1 MPRRK
6 QHAPQRMK
14 WEDGVEG
21 SGPGLAADL
30 QGEEGDC
37 AEDDGPI
44 SPSERV
50 CAAAAKE
57 NEDGDATDEEDDED
71 ATPPTPP
78 PSATARLNPTILRD
92 TGPPDR
98 EPMSP
103 RCPSRDSRESSGPAT
118 GSPPPPA
125 TRSSASPVSPS
136 GIVPLPLG
144 GHPLL
149 PPHSAAMMAA
159 YLQQTHQRLLL
170 GHSPLSRGS
179 VSPLVSSSCSPPAA
193 TPGLLVSPSSVG
205 EVSPSATPLPA
216 VLDFST
222 RKASSTEDDEDEQI
236 LNLSK
241 PPTPSSS
248 TETNNGPLDLSVPSR
263 KRPGPEDSPPPVRK
277 SSRLASGSAAAAAAA
292 AVAAATAA
300 HQDPAQAVAAAAG
313 FGRPPVVSPWTSPVV
328 ASHFPYFAAAVAAAA
343 TSQQQL
349 SPKSTAGVVV
359 DHHQLWNGK
368 LKPPSALE
376 NKYQP
381 SEATKALEKMSEL
394 SKLGGEDLFRSASGN
409 GSGGGSGGVTAG
421 SGGGG
426 GAGAGAGAGNVSGST
441 SGSRH
446 SAWQSHW
453 LNKGADQ
460 AKDVLKC
467 VWCKQSFPTLAAM
480 TTHMKEAKHC
490 GVNMPVPPSGSS
502 LHPQQS
508 NVQNIPTPQPP
519 HQPQTTSSGNAGS
532 GPGAGGSATPSS
544 KQSPSELNLL
554 IKETMPLPR
563 KLVRGQ
569 DVWLGK
575 GAEQTRQILK
585 CMWCGQSFRSLAEMT
600 SHMQQTQH
608 YTNIISQE
616 QIISWKSSDENK
628 GGSGGGN
635 GGSGSGSV
643 AGGGGGGGGG
653 GTAVPGGNSGSTGPH
668 AGGTGAPGSGATSS
682 HVSAVL
688 TCKVCDQAFS
698 SLKELSN
705 HMVKNSHY
713 KEHIMRSITESGG
726 RRRQTRE
733 KRKKSLP
740 VRKLLELERAQN
752 EFKNG
757 DAATGLGH
765 GLGKHAGR
773 ITCEKCGDKI
783 ETSIFVDHIR
793 QCIGAGTVS
802 ANQRNFLKNALMS
815 NHLSAT
821 LPPTESGRK
830 SANDESS
837 PLSSSRHHRSP
848 SSASDATTPGKDTP
862 TPTAN
867 ESTGSSS
874 SPSVLNAIEKLI
886 EKSFDSR
893 ARHGAPGL
901 HHAQPGA
908 PMGTSILKRLGI
920 DESVDYT
927 KPLVDPQTM
936 NLLRSYQQQQQQ
948 QQQQQHYSTSMA
960 ARRERSGSES
970 SSVSERGSGGRT
982 DAMTPERRLDLS
994 TVGHSERHSS
1004 HHHRVTPDKQL
1015 VPQSLTAGR
1024 HHPATEESGDE
1035 ESSAAASTAASGGSG
1050 AGATTT
1056 SSATPAATPSAPPS
1070 ASATVVVKKEPKDD
1084 ETDERAT
1091 GEEEQSQSQTSGRE
1105 VYVKKEIVD
1114 DCRDEEEQS
1123 SFNHRRAGSGSL
1135 HESAEEGREVMS
1147 PRINPPTPRSTGQME
1162 QLVRS
1167 PCRNSTSSPTSSD
1180 RSVTPRGTPD
1190 TKGSSSL
1197 GALSSMFDSL
1207 SGGGSG
1213 GNAGGGGGNAGGPVD
1228 SHGRKTSSHPL
1239 AALQKLCDKTE
1250 TRGGSASGSGGST
1263 GRSAGGPGS
1272 TSGLGSAAGGG
1283 VGSGTTPGSG
1293 STPGSGTTPGAILA
1307 FSWACNDAVVTAD
1320 SIMKCAF
1327 CDTPFISKG
1336 AYRHHLSKMHF
1347 VKDGVIP
1354 DPLTI
1359 GRSAAAVA
1367 AAAAAAAAA
1376 AVSQNP
1382 AAGPATG
1389 HSSSSPPTSQRNKSP
1404 PLSQAN
1410 GSPSQSAASPLEE
1423 SPHSKF
1429 LKYTEL
1435 AKQLSSKYV

>member
-1 MPRRK
+1 MRSKQQPRPSFRW
-6 QHAPQRMK
+6 PQQRGGDNLTGG
-14 WEDGVEG
+14 DGVEG
-21 SGPGLAADL
+21 SGPGTDL

-37 AEDDGPI
+37 ADEDGPV
-44 SPSERV
+44 SPSDRGCGV
-50 CAAAAKE
+50 PANKE
-57 NEDGDATDEEDDED
+57 DEEGSPSEEDDED
-71 ATPPTPP
+71 EPPTSTPP
-78 PSATARLNPTILRD
+78 PAASPLTSTRLNPAGLRD

-98 EPMSP
+98 DPMSP
-103 RCPSRDSRESSGPAT
+103 RCPSRESRESSGPTA
-118 GSPPPPA
+118 GSPPLPP
-125 TRSSASPVSPS
+125 RSSASPVSPT

-144 GHPLL
+144 AHPLL
-149 PPHSAAMMAA
+149 PPHSAAVMAA
-159 YLQQTHQRLLL
+159 YIQQTHQRLLL

-193 TPGLLVSPSSVG
+193 TPGLLVSPNSG
-205 EVSPSATPLPA
+205 GDLSPGATTLPA

-222 RKASSTEDDEDEQI
+222 RKASSTEEEEDDTA

-248 TETNNGPLDLSVPSR
+248 SETNNGPLDLSVPSR
-263 KRPGPEDSPPPVRK
+263 KRPGPEDSPPPPPRK
-277 SSRLASGSAAAAAAA
+277 SSRLASTTS
-292 AVAAATAA
+292 
-300 HQDPAQAVAAAAG
+300 HQESY
-313 FGRPPVVSPWTSPVV
+313 GRPVVSPWTSPVV
-328 ASHFPYFAAAVAAAA
+328 ASHFPYFAAAVAAA

-349 SPKSTAGVVV
+349 SPKASGGV
-359 DHHQLWNGK
+359 DHQLWNGK
-368 LKPPSALE
+368 MKPPAALE
-376 NKYQP
+376 KPYQP
-381 SEATKALEKMSEL
+381 SDATKALEKMSEL
-394 SKLGGEDLFRSASGN
+394 SKIGGDDLYRPGSGN
-409 GSGGGSGGVTAG
+409 SGSGNAVTGS
-421 SGGGG
+421 S
-426 GAGAGAGAGNVSGST
+426 
-441 SGSRH
+441 SRH

-453 LNKGADQ
+453 LNKGAEQ

-480 TTHMKEAKHC
+480 STHMKEAKHC
-490 GVNMPVPPSGSS
+490 GVNMPVPPPPSA
-502 LHPQQS
+502 LHQQ
-508 NVQNIPTPQPP
+508 QQPP
-519 HQPQTTSSGNAGS
+519 QMPSIQAPQHQPQTSTSASSGG
-532 GPGAGGSATPSS
+532 TPSS

-628 GGSGGGN
+628 GSGT
-635 GGSGSGSV
+635 
-643 AGGGGGGGGG
+643 GGGGGGGAGG
-653 GTAVPGGNSGSTGPH
+653 GPPTGGSSGHPGG
-668 AGGTGAPGSGATSS
+668 GGPGSGATSS

-757 DAATGLGH
+757 DASGGLGH
-765 GLGKHAGR
+765 TLGKHAGR

-783 ETSIFVDHIR
+783 ETTIFVDHIR
-793 QCIGAGTVS
+793 QCIGAGVVGMS
-802 ANQRNFLKNALMS
+802 QRNFLKNALMS
-815 NHLSAT
+815 NHA
-821 LPPTESGRK
+821 PPPSGPPESGRK
-830 SANDESS
+830 SVSEDASS
-837 PLSSSRHHRSP
+837 VSSRHHRSP
-848 SSASDATTPGKDTP
+848 SSASDATTPGKETP
-862 TPTAN
+862 TPTPTETPN
-867 ESTGSSS
+867 S

-893 ARHGAPGL
+893 ARHGASGL
-901 HHAQPGA
+901 HHSQAGA
-908 PMGTSILKRLGI
+908 PMGSSILKRLGI
-920 DESVDYT
+920 DESVDYM
-927 KPLVDPQTM
+927 KPLVDPQSM
-936 NLLRSYQQQQQQ
+936 NLLRSYQQQ
-948 QQQQQHYSTSMA
+948 HYNAAVA

-970 SSVSERGSGGRT
+970 SSISERGSGRT
-982 DAMTPERRLDLS
+982 DVMTPERRSMDLS
-994 TVGHSERHSS
+994 GGHERLSHPQ
-1004 HHHRVTPDKQL
+1004 HHHRVTPDKQPAL
-1015 VPQSLTAGR
+1015 PARLP
-1024 HHPATEESGDE
+1024 HPEESGDE
-1035 ESSAAASTAASGGSG
+1035 EQQPVIKKEPREEEGD
-1050 AGATTT
+1050 
-1056 SSATPAATPSAPPS
+1056 ATPEENLEQRRDRD
-1070 ASATVVVKKEPKDD
+1070 VVVKKEVLED
-1084 ETDERAT
+1084 R
-1091 GEEEQSQSQTSGRE
+1091 EEEDHQPA
-1105 VYVKKEIVD
+1105 Y
-1114 DCRDEEEQS
+1114 
-1123 SFNHRRAGSGSL
+1123 NHQQRGS
-1135 HESAEEGREVMS
+1135 HHDATTTATSAEDDRAAMS
-1147 PRINPPTPRSTGQME
+1147 PPVNPPTPRPSSGVE
-1162 QLVRS
+1162 QVARS

-1190 TKGSSSL
+1190 TKTSSSL

-1207 SGGGSG
+1207 SGGGG
-1213 GNAGGGGGNAGGPVD
+1213 GGPGGGGSDAQ
-1228 SHGRKTSSHPL
+1228 GRKTSSHPL

-1250 TRGGSASGSGGST
+1250 TRGSSSGGSRSGAGTSSSHGQTGSGG
-1263 GRSAGGPGS
+1263 GGGGGGGS
-1272 TSGLGSAAGGG
+1272 SGGGGGGNSGGGSGLGQA
-1283 VGSGTTPGSG
+1283 PGS
-1293 STPGSGTTPGAILA
+1293 TPGAILA

-1354 DPLTI
+1354 DPMTV
-1359 GRSAAAVA
+1359 GRSP
-1367 AAAAAAAAA
+1367 
-1376 AVSQNP
+1376 SQ
-1382 AAGPATG
+1382 AQSSSGGPG
-1389 HSSSSPPTSQRNKSP
+1389 HSAPSPPSQRNKSP
-1404 PLSQAN
+1404 PIAQPN
-1410 GSPSQSAASPLEE
+1410 GSPSQPAPSPLEE

>member
-1 MPRRK
+1 MTRRK

-14 WEDGVEG
+14 WEDGAE
-21 SGPGLAADL
+21 SAGPGTEL
-30 QGEEGDC
+30 QAEEGDC
-37 AEDDGPI
+37 PDEDGPV
-44 SPSERV
+44 SPSERG
-50 CAAAAKE
+50 CSNTAGSTAAKE
-57 NEDGDATDEEDDED
+57 DEDGEASDGDDEEE
-71 ATPPTPP
+71 ATTANTS
-78 PSATARLNPTILRD
+78 PSAVSSRLNPVALRD

-125 TRSSASPVSPS
+125 TRSSSSPVSPPGS
-136 GIVPLPLG
+136 IVPLPLG
-144 GHPLL
+144 VHPLL
-149 PPHSAAMMAA
+149 PPQSAAMMAA

-170 GHSPLSRGS
+170 GHSPLSRSS

-193 TPGLLVSPSSVG
+193 TPGLHVSPTSG
-205 EVSPSATPLPA
+205 DVSPNATPLPA

-222 RKASSTEDDEDEQI
+222 RKTSSTEEEEDEQI

-263 KRPGPEDSPPPVRK
+263 KRPVPEDSPPPPPRK
-277 SSRLASGSAAAAAAA
+277 SSRHAGAAASTP
-292 AVAAATAA
+292 VQA
-300 HQDPAQAVAAAAG
+300 HQESPSSASPYARQ
-313 FGRPPVVSPWTSPVV
+313 VVSPWTSPVV

-349 SPKSTAGVVV
+349 SPKSGTGVV

-368 LKPPSALE
+368 MKPPAMDKS
-376 NKYQP
+376 YQP

-394 SKLGGEDLFRSASGN
+394 SKLGGEDLYRSPSSDRGN
-409 GSGGGSGGVTAG
+409 AGAGGGSSA
-421 SGGGG
+421 
-426 GAGAGAGAGNVSGST
+426 T

-490 GVNMPVPPSGSS
+490 GVNMPVPPPSGGGMHS
-502 LHPQQS
+502 QQ
-508 NVQNIPTPQPP
+508 QHQPPMPPTPPQP
-519 HQPQTTSSGNAGS
+519 HQSQTSSAGGGGS
-532 GPGAGGSATPSS
+532 GGGGNGNSTSNS

-628 GGSGGGN
+628 GG
-635 GGSGSGSV
+635 
-643 AGGGGGGGGG
+643 GGGGGGGGG
-653 GTAVPGGNSGSTGPH
+653 SGGNSGGGSGGGGGAPPSGGSGPH
-668 AGGTGAPGSGATSS
+668 GASGGPGAGATSS

-688 TCKVCDQAFS
+688 TCKVCDQAFT

-757 DAATGLGH
+757 DAAAAALAH

-773 ITCEKCGDKI
+773 ITCEKCGEKI
-783 ETSIFVDHIR
+783 ETTIFVEHIR
-793 QCIGAGTVS
+793 QCIGAGALGV
-802 ANQRNFLKNALMS
+802 NQRNFLKNALMS
-815 NHLSAT
+815 NHLPAT
-821 LPPTESGRK
+821 LPPGESGRK
-830 SANDESS
+830 SVSEETSS
-837 PLSSSRHHRSP
+837 ISSRHHRSP
-848 SSASDATTPGKDTP
+848 SSASDATTPGKETP

-867 ESTGSSS
+867 ESGGGTS

-893 ARHGAPGL
+893 IRHGGSGM

-908 PMGTSILKRLGI
+908 PIGSSILKRLGI

-936 NLLRSYQQQQQQ
+936 NLLRSYQQQ
-948 QQQQQHYSTSMA
+948 HFNATAA

-970 SSVSERGSGGRT
+970 SSISERGSGRT
-982 DAMTPERRLDLS
+982 DTMTPERRLDLS
-994 TVGHSERHSS
+994 TSAHDRLSTSSS
-1004 HHHRVTPDKQL
+1004 HSHHQRATPDKQVTPL
-1015 VPQSLTAGR
+1015 PSR
-1024 HHPATEESGDE
+1024 HPPTNEESDE
-1035 ESSAAASTAASGGSG
+1035 EDS
-1050 AGATTT
+1050 
-1056 SSATPAATPSAPPS
+1056 
-1070 ASATVVVKKEPKDD
+1070 VVVKKEPRD
-1084 ETDERAT
+1084 
-1091 GEEEQSQSQTSGRE
+1091 EEQDAVPASNESDQQSENPRD
-1105 VYVKKEIVD
+1105 VIVKKELLD
-1114 DCRDEEEQS
+1114 DGREEDDAE
-1123 SFNHRRAGSGSL
+1123 SFNHRRNSGSL
-1135 HESAEEGREVMS
+1135 REPSEERKDVLS
-1147 PRINPPTPRSTGQME
+1147 PQMNPPTPRPMSQVE
-1162 QLVRS
+1162 QLARS

-1190 TKGSSSL
+1190 NKASSSL

-1207 SGGGSG
+1207 SGGGNSG
-1213 GNAGGGGGNAGGPVD
+1213 SANATDGQ
-1228 SHGRKTSSHPL
+1228 GRKTSSHPL

-1250 TRGGSASGSGGST
+1250 TRGSGGGGGNRSASAS
-1263 GRSAGGPGS
+1263 SA
-1272 TSGLGSAAGGG
+1272 TLG
-1283 VGSGTTPGSG
+1283 PGSG
-1293 STPGSGTTPGAILA
+1293 STSGTSGSGAGPTPGAILA

-1359 GRSAAAVA
+1359 GRSSASAAASGS
-1367 AAAAAAAAA
+1367 
-1376 AVSQNP
+1376 VSSQP
-1382 AAGPATG
+1382 ASSGPS
-1389 HSSSSPPTSQRNKSP
+1389 HSSSSPPSSQRNKSP
-1404 PLSQAN
+1404 PIPQAN
-1410 GSPSQSAASPLEE
+1410 GSPSQPTSSPLEE

>member
-1 MPRRK
+1 
-6 QHAPQRMK
+6 
-14 WEDGVEG
+14 
-21 SGPGLAADL
+21 
-30 QGEEGDC
+30 
-37 AEDDGPI
+37 
-44 SPSERV
+44 
-50 CAAAAKE
+50 
-57 NEDGDATDEEDDED
+57 
-71 ATPPTPP
+71 
-78 PSATARLNPTILRD
+78 
-92 TGPPDR
+92 
-98 EPMSP
+98 
-103 RCPSRDSRESSGPAT
+103 
-118 GSPPPPA
+118 
-125 TRSSASPVSPS
+125 
-136 GIVPLPLG
+136 
-144 GHPLL
+144 
-149 PPHSAAMMAA
+149 MAA

-193 TPGLLVSPSSVG
+193 TPGLLVSPTSVG
-205 EVSPSATPLPA
+205 EISPSATPLPA

-222 RKASSTEDDEDEQI
+222 RKASSTEEDEEEQI

-263 KRPGPEDSPPPVRK
+263 KRPGPEDSPPPPPRK
-277 SSRLASGSAAAAAAA
+277 SSRLTSTTSSAS
-292 AVAAATAA
+292 
-300 HQDPAQAVAAAAG
+300 HQETVPG
-313 FGRPPVVSPWTSPVV
+313 ITPSSFGRPPVVSPWTSPVV

-349 SPKSTAGVVV
+349 SPKSTTGVV

-368 LKPPSALE
+368 MKPPAALE
-376 NKYQP
+376 KPYQP

-394 SKLGGEDLFRSASGN
+394 SKLGGEDLFRSS
-409 GSGGGSGGVTAG
+409 SGGSSSATGT
-421 SGGGG
+421 
-426 GAGAGAGAGNVSGST
+426 ST
-441 SGSRH
+441 PATTSSSRH

-480 TTHMKEAKHC
+480 TAHMKEAKHC
-490 GVNMPVPPSGSS
+490 GVNMPVPPPAPG
-502 LHPQQS
+502 LHSQQTTMPSIPPPQQ
-508 NVQNIPTPQPP
+508 P
-519 HQPQTTSSGNAGS
+519 HQPPTSASNAGNNS
-532 GPGAGGSATPSS
+532 SATPSS
-544 KQSPSELNLL
+544 KQSPSDLNLL

-616 QIISWKSSDENK
+616 QIISWKSSDEGK
-628 GGSGGGN
+628 GGGN
-635 GGSGSGSV
+635 TTGSAGGGAGGV
-643 AGGGGGGGGG
+643 AGGGSNVGVQPGGGSGPHGGNG
-653 GTAVPGGNSGSTGPH
+653 PGG
-668 AGGTGAPGSGATSS
+668 PGGATSS

-757 DAATGLGH
+757 DAATSLTH
-765 GLGKHAGR
+765 SLGKHAGR
-773 ITCEKCGDKI
+773 ITCEKCGEKI
-783 ETSIFVDHIR
+783 ETPIFVEHIR
-793 QCIGAGTVS
+793 QCIGAGTVGI
-802 ANQRNFLKNALMS
+802 NQRNFLKNALMS
-815 NHLSAT
+815 NHLPAT
-821 LPPTESGRK
+821 LPPSESGRK
-830 SANDESS
+830 SVNEETSS
-837 PLSSSRHHRSP
+837 ISSRHHRSP

-862 TPTAN
+862 TPNTNETTAPIG
-867 ESTGSSS
+867 T

-893 ARHGAPGL
+893 VRHGTPGL

-936 NLLRSYQQQQQQ
+936 NLLRSYQQQQH
-948 QQQQQHYSTSMA
+948 QQQHYNANAA

-970 SSVSERGSGGRT
+970 SSISERGSGRT
-982 DAMTPERRLDLS
+982 DTMTPERRLDLS
-994 TVGHSERHSS
+994 AASHDRHSSSLS
-1004 HHHRVTPDKQL
+1004 HHHRVTPEKQ
-1015 VPQSLTAGR
+1015 TAPLPSR
-1024 HHPATEESGDE
+1024 HHQTTEESGDE
-1035 ESSAAASTAASGGSG
+1035 ESS
-1050 AGATTT
+1050 
-1056 SSATPAATPSAPPS
+1056 
-1070 ASATVVVKKEPKDD
+1070 TVVVKKEPRD
-1084 ETDERAT
+1084 EETEER
-1091 GEEEQSQSQTSGRE
+1091 GGNEEEQQQQSTRE
-1105 VYVKKEIVD
+1105 VFVKKEIVD
-1114 DCRDEEEQS
+1114 DCRDEEDQS
-1123 SFNHRRAGSGSL
+1123 SYNHRRSSSL
-1135 HESAEEGREVMS
+1135 HETTEDGREVLS
-1147 PRINPPTPRSTGQME
+1147 PRMNPPTPRPTSQVE
-1162 QLVRS
+1162 QVARS

-1190 TKGSSSL
+1190 TKASSSL

-1207 SGGGSG
+1207 SGGG
-1213 GNAGGGGGNAGGPVD
+1213 GGGSGSNVD
-1228 SHGRKTSSHPL
+1228 SQGRKTSSHPL

-1250 TRGGSASGSGGST
+1250 TRGASASGASRSSGASATTIGPSS
-1263 GRSAGGPGS
+1263 GRDTVGVTGPG
-1272 TSGLGSAAGGG
+1272 
-1283 VGSGTTPGSG
+1283 PG
-1293 STPGSGTTPGAILA
+1293 PTPGAILA

-1359 GRSAAAVA
+1359 GRSAAA
-1367 AAAAAAAAA
+1367 AAAAAAA
-1376 AVSQNP
+1376 AVSQGTSG
-1382 AAGPATG
+1382 GP
-1389 HSSSSPPTSQRNKSP
+1389 SRNSSSPPTSQRNKSP

>member
-1 MPRRK
+1 MLFFVI
-6 QHAPQRMK
+6 AG
-14 WEDGVEG
+14 EDGVES
-21 SGPGLAADL
+21 SGPGTEL

-37 AEDDGPI
+37 CDEDGPV
-44 SPSERV
+44 SPGETGCSTGPV
-50 CAAAAKE
+50 TKDD
-57 NEDGDATDEEDDED
+57 EDGEASDEDDEEDN
-71 ATPPTPP
+71 APLNHPS
-78 PSATARLNPTILRD
+78 PSAISARLSSVALRD
-92 TGPPDR
+92 QAQPDR
-98 EPMSP
+98 ESMSP
-103 RCPSRDSRESSGPAT
+103 RCPSRESRESSGPVT

-125 TRSSASPVSPS
+125 TRSSSSPVSPPGS
-136 GIVPLPLG
+136 IVPLPLG
-144 GHPLL
+144 VHPLL
-149 PPHSAAMMAA
+149 PPQSAAMMAA

-170 GHSPLSRGS
+170 GHSPLSRSS

-193 TPGLLVSPSSVG
+193 TPGLHVSPTSDD
-205 EVSPSATPLPA
+205 VSPVATTLPA

-222 RKASSTEDDEDEQI
+222 RKASSTEEEEEETI

-263 KRPGPEDSPPPVRK
+263 KRPVPEDSPPPPPRK
-277 SSRLASGSAAAAAAA
+277 SSRLTANTPTTHQEPQSGASAFAR
-292 AVAAATAA
+292 
-300 HQDPAQAVAAAAG
+300 Q
-313 FGRPPVVSPWTSPVV
+313 VVSPWTSPVV

-349 SPKSTAGVVV
+349 SPKGGSVE
-359 DHHQLWNGK
+359 HQLWNGK
-368 LKPPSALE
+368 IKPPSLD
-376 NKYQP
+376 KSYQP

-394 SKLGGEDLFRSASGN
+394 SKLGGEDLFRGSA
-409 GSGGGSGGVTAG
+409 GGSGNAG
-421 SGGGG
+421 
-426 GAGAGAGAGNVSGST
+426 GSSSAT

-490 GVNMPVPPSGSS
+490 GVNMPIPPPSGAM
-502 LHPQQS
+502 H
-508 NVQNIPTPQPP
+508 TPQPHPPPVPPTPP
-519 HQPQTTSSGNAGS
+519 HSHQTQSSSSSSGSNNN
-532 GPGAGGSATPSS
+532 SS
-544 KQSPSELNLL
+544 SSNNKQSPSELNLL

-628 GGSGGGN
+628 GGGGSGGGSGGN
-635 GGSGSGSV
+635 SGGGSGSG
-643 AGGGGGGGGG
+643 GG
-653 GTAVPGGNSGSTGPH
+653 APPGSGSGSHGGSSSGP
-668 AGGTGAPGSGATSS
+668 GAGATSS

-757 DAATGLGH
+757 DASAAALAH

-773 ITCEKCGDKI
+773 ITCEKCGEKI
-783 ETSIFVDHIR
+783 ETTIIVDHIR
-793 QCIGAGTVS
+793 QCIGAG
-802 ANQRNFLKNALMS
+802 ALGINQRNFLKSALMS
-815 NHLSAT
+815 NHLPVG

-830 SANDESS
+830 SVNEETS
-837 PLSSSRHHRSP
+837 PISSRHHRSP
-848 SSASDATTPGKDTP
+848 SSASDATTPGKETP
-862 TPTAN
+862 TPTGN
-867 ESTGSSS
+867 ESSGGTS

-893 ARHGAPGL
+893 IRHGAAGM
-901 HHAQPGA
+901 HHPQA
-908 PMGTSILKRLGI
+908 GTPIGSSILKRLGI

-927 KPLVDPQTM
+927 KPLVDPHTM
-936 NLLRSYQQQQQQ
+936 NLLRSYQQQ
-948 QQQQQHYSTSMA
+948 HFNVA
-960 ARRERSGSES
+960 AASRRERSGSES
-970 SSVSERGSGGRT
+970 SSISERGSGRT
-982 DAMTPERRLDLS
+982 DSMTPERRIDLS
-994 TVGHSERHSS
+994 VHDRLSTSSS
-1004 HHHRVTPDKQL
+1004 HSHHQRSTPDKQV
-1015 VPQSLTAGR
+1015 VPLPSR
-1024 HHPATEESGDE
+1024 HPPTNDESEDDE
-1035 ESSAAASTAASGGSG
+1035 
-1050 AGATTT
+1050 
-1056 SSATPAATPSAPPS
+1056 
-1070 ASATVVVKKEPKDD
+1070 TVPVKKEPKDED
-1084 ETDERAT
+1084 SENLTTNDNESRC
-1091 GEEEQSQSQTSGRE
+1091 GSPKDIVVKRE
-1105 VYVKKEIVD
+1105 VEDGRD
-1114 DCRDEEEQS
+1114 DDEAESLGQGRNCGSIRESSEE
-1123 SFNHRRAGSGSL
+1123 RKDVL
-1135 HESAEEGREVMS
+1135 S
-1147 PRINPPTPRSTGQME
+1147 PQMNPPTPRPVSQIE
-1162 QLVRS
+1162 QLARS

-1190 TKGSSSL
+1190 TKTTSSL
-1197 GALSSMFDSL
+1197 GALSSMFDNL
-1207 SGGGSG
+1207 SGGGNATNSG
-1213 GNAGGGGGNAGGPVD
+1213 GSDGQ
-1228 SHGRKTSSHPL
+1228 GRKTSSHPL

-1250 TRGGSASGSGGST
+1250 TRG
-1263 GRSAGGPGS
+1263 PS
-1272 TSGLGSAAGGG
+1272 TSS
-1283 VGSGTTPGSG
+1283 SNRS
-1293 STPGSGTTPGAILA
+1293 GAILA
-1307 FSWACNDAVVTAD
+1307 FSWACNDAVTENS

-1327 CDTPFISKG
+1327 CDTPFTSKG

-1354 DPLTI
+1354 DSLTI
-1359 GRSAAAVA
+1359 GRSVA
-1367 AAAAAAAAA
+1367 AAAAASAT
-1376 AVSQNP
+1376 SQP
-1382 AAGPATG
+1382 SFSGSS
-1389 HSSSSPPTSQRNKSP
+1389 HSVASPPSSQRNKSP
-1404 PLSQAN
+1404 PIAQSN
-1410 GSPSQSAASPLEE
+1410 GSPSQPAASPLEE

>member
-1 MPRRK
+1 MRSKQQPRPSFRW
-6 QHAPQRMK
+6 PQQRGDNLTG
-14 WEDGVEG
+14 EDGVEG
-21 SGPGLAADL
+21 SAPGTDL

-37 AEDDGPI
+37 VDEDGPI
-44 SPSERV
+44 SPSERG
-50 CAAAAKE
+50 CAPAAKE
-57 NEDGDATDEEDDED
+57 DEDAEGTDEEDDEE
-71 ATPPTPP
+71 ASPPTPP
-78 PSATARLNPTILRD
+78 PSATSRLNPTILRD

-98 EPMSP
+98 EQMSP

-136 GIVPLPLG
+136 SIVPLPFG
-144 GHPLL
+144 NHPLL
-149 PPHSAAMMAA
+149 PPQSAAVMAA

-193 TPGLLVSPSSVG
+193 TPGLLVSPTSIG
-205 EVSPSATPLPA
+205 EISPSATPLPA

-222 RKASSTEDDEDEQI
+222 RKVSTSAEEDEEEQI

-248 TETNNGPLDLSVPSR
+248 TETNNGPLDLSVSSR
-263 KRPGPEDSPPPVRK
+263 KRPGPEDSPPPPPRK
-277 SSRLASGSAAAAAAA
+277 SSRLASSTNPTNLPE
-292 AVAAATAA
+292 TAA
-300 HQDPAQAVAAAAG
+300 GVTSSG

-349 SPKSTAGVVV
+349 SPKSTSGVV

-368 LKPPSALE
+368 MKPPAALD
-376 NKYQP
+376 KPYQP

-394 SKLGGEDLFRSASGN
+394 SKLGGEDLFRSS
-409 GSGGGSGGVTAG
+409 SGGGNTT
-421 SGGGG
+421 
-426 GAGAGAGAGNVSGST
+426 GANASATT
-441 SGSRH
+441 SSSRH

-490 GVNMPVPPSGSS
+490 GVNMPVPPPAQGIHSQQTTMPTIPP
-502 LHPQQS
+502 PQQ
-508 NVQNIPTPQPP
+508 P
-519 HQPQTTSSGNAGS
+519 HQPQTSSNNSGS
-532 GPGAGGSATPSS
+532 NSSVAPSN
-544 KQSPSELNLL
+544 KQSPSDLNLL

-616 QIISWKSSDENK
+616 QIISWKSSDESK
-628 GGSGGGN
+628 GSGATGGA
-635 GGSGSGSV
+635 GGGGSV
-643 AGGGGGGGGG
+643 AGGGSSAGVQPGGGS
-653 GTAVPGGNSGSTGPH
+653 APHGGNNGGP
-668 AGGTGAPGSGATSS
+668 GAGATSS

-757 DAATGLGH
+757 DAAAGLTH
-765 GLGKHAGR
+765 SLGKHAGR

-783 ETSIFVDHIR
+783 ETPLFVEHIR

-802 ANQRNFLKNALMS
+802 GSQRNFLKNALMS

-821 LPPTESGRK
+821 LPPSESGRK
-830 SANDESS
+830 SVNEETSS
-837 PLSSSRHHRSP
+837 ISSRHHRSP

-862 TPTAN
+862 TPNTNDNAAPIG
-867 ESTGSSS
+867 T

-893 ARHGAPGL
+893 VRHGTPGL

-936 NLLRSYQQQQQQ
+936 NLLRSYQQQQH
-948 QQQQQHYSTSMA
+948 QQQHYNASAA

-970 SSVSERGSGGRT
+970 SSISERGSGRT
-982 DAMTPERRLDLS
+982 DTMTPERRMDLS
-994 TVGHSERHSS
+994 ATSHERHSSSLS
-1004 HHHRVTPDKQL
+1004 HHHRVTPEKQ
-1015 VPQSLTAGR
+1015 TAPLPPSR
-1024 HHPATEESGDE
+1024 HHQPTEESGDE
-1035 ESSAAASTAASGGSG
+1035 E
-1050 AGATTT
+1050 
-1056 SSATPAATPSAPPS
+1056 PS
-1070 ASATVVVKKEPKDD
+1070 TVVVKKEPRD
-1084 ETDERAT
+1084 EETEERGAN
-1091 GEEEQSQSQTSGRE
+1091 EEEQQQQQQQQQQSTRE
-1105 VYVKKEIVD
+1105 VFVKKEVVD
-1114 DCRDEEEQS
+1114 DRDEEDQS
-1123 SFNHRRAGSGSL
+1123 SYNHRRSSL
-1135 HESAEEGREVMS
+1135 HEAPEDGREGLS
-1147 PRINPPTPRSTGQME
+1147 PRMNPPTPRPTSQVE
-1162 QLVRS
+1162 QVARS

-1190 TKGSSSL
+1190 TKASSSL

-1207 SGGGSG
+1207 SGGGGGGSG
-1213 GNAGGGGGNAGGPVD
+1213 GNVD
-1228 SHGRKTSSHPL
+1228 SQGRKTSSHPL

-1250 TRGGSASGSGGST
+1250 TRGSSASGASRSGG
-1263 GRSAGGPGS
+1263 GSATTIGS
-1272 TSGLGSAAGGG
+1272 SSGSAAG
-1283 VGSGTTPGSG
+1283 TTGPG
-1293 STPGSGTTPGAILA
+1293 PGPTPGAILA

-1359 GRSAAAVA
+1359 GRSAAAAAVA
-1367 AAAAAAAAA
+1367 AATAA
-1376 AVSQNP
+1376 SQGTSG
-1382 AAGPATG
+1382 GP
-1389 HSSSSPPTSQRNKSP
+1389 SRNSSSPPTSQRNKSP
-1404 PLSQAN
+1404 PIPQAN